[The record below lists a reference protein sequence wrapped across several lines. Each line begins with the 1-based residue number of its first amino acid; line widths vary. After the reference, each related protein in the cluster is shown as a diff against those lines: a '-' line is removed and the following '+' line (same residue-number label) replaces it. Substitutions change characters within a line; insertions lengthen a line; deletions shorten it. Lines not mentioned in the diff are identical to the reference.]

1 MNRLFASIQIVRPLN
16 MILSL
21 CAVFIAGWLVN
32 DITSPLLPYTAL
44 VVLCFAGASNILN
57 DVLDINID
65 KINRPNRMLPSGHLK
80 IQEAL
85 LLMSILYALG
95 IMATSYLH
103 PVGQQIALAL
113 VLPLLALYTP
123 LFKQLP
129 FIGNLVVGAIL
140 GLVFI
145 FTEGAIMGNVDKMW
159 IPFCLATTLSS
170 IRELVKDVAD
180 MEGDAVGDLQT
191 FPRKYG
197 LIATLWFLRILTI
210 ALCFGAIIPWLE
222 GWYGNYYLFM
232 LIGGV
237 ALPSLYA
244 VFILL
249 QETSASEDYAITAQ
263 IFKGT
268 TIGGMI
274 VIFSTGFS

>member
-85 LLMSILYALG
+85 LLMSILYSLG

-123 LFKQLP
+123 LFKRLP

-170 IRELVKDVAD
+170 IRELVKDAAD

-197 LIATLWFLRILTI
+197 LITTLWLLRILTI
-210 ALCFGAIIPWLE
+210 TLCFGAAIPWFE
-222 GWYGNYYLFM
+222 GWYGNYYLFL

-249 QETSASEDYAITAQ
+249 QETSASEDYAIIAQ

-274 VIFSTGFS
+274 VIFSTGF

>member
-1 MNRLFASIQIVRPLN
+1 MNRFFASIQIVRPLN

-21 CAVFIAGWLVN
+21 CAIFIAGWLVN
-32 DITSPLLPYTAL
+32 DITSPRLPYIAL

-85 LLMSILYALG
+85 ILMSILYALG

-123 LFKQLP
+123 LFKRLP

-170 IRELVKDVAD
+170 IRELVKDAAD

-197 LIATLWFLRILTI
+197 LITTLWLLRILTI
-210 ALCFGAIIPWLE
+210 ALCFGAIIPWFE
-222 GWYGNYYLFM
+222 GWYGNYYLFL

-244 VFILL
+244 VFIFLK
-249 QETSASEDYAITAQ
+249 ETSASKDYAITAQ

-268 TIGGMI
+268 TIVGMI
-274 VIFSTGFS
+274 VIFSTGF

>member
-16 MILSL
+16 IILSL

-95 IMATSYLH
+95 IMATTYLH

-123 LFKQLP
+123 LFKRLP

-170 IRELVKDVAD
+170 VRELVKDAAD
-180 MEGDAVGDLQT
+180 MEGDAVGGLQT

-197 LIATLWFLRILTI
+197 LITTLWLLRILTI
-210 ALCFGAIIPWLE
+210 ALCFGAIIPWFE
-222 GWYGNYYLFM
+222 GWYGNYYLFL

-249 QETSASEDYAITAQ
+249 QETSSSEDYAIIAQ

-274 VIFSTGFS
+274 VIFSTGF

>member
-1 MNRLFASIQIVRPLN
+1 MNRLFASIQILRPLN
-16 MILSL
+16 MVLSL
-21 CAVFIAGWLVN
+21 CAVFIAGWLVS

-57 DVLDINID
+57 DILDINID

-123 LFKQLP
+123 LFKPLP

-145 FTEGAIMGNVDKMW
+145 FTEGAIMGGVNKMW

-170 IRELVKDVAD
+170 IRELVKDAAD

-197 LIATLWFLRILTI
+197 LITTLWLLRILTI
-210 ALCFGAIIPWLE
+210 ALCFGATIPWLE
-222 GWYGNYYLFM
+222 GWYGNYYLFL

-249 QETSASEDYAITAQ
+249 RETSAPEDYVIIAQ

-268 TIGGMI
+268 TIGGMF
-274 VIFSTGFS
+274 VIFSIGF

>member
-21 CAVFIAGWLVN
+21 CAVFMAGWLVN

-113 VLPLLALYTP
+113 VLPLLTLYTP
-123 LFKQLP
+123 LFKRLP

-159 IPFCLATTLSS
+159 MPFCLATTLSS
-170 IRELVKDVAD
+170 IRELAKDAAD
-180 MEGDAVGDLQT
+180 MEGDAAGDLQT

-197 LIATLWFLRILTI
+197 LITTLWLLRILTI
-210 ALCFGAIIPWLE
+210 ALCFGAIIPWFE
-222 GWYGNYYLFM
+222 GWYGNYYLFL

-249 QETSASEDYAITAQ
+249 QETSASEDYAIIAQ

-274 VIFSTGFS
+274 VIFSTGF

>member
-95 IMATSYLH
+95 ITATSYLH

-113 VLPLLALYTP
+113 VLPLLALYTQ
-123 LFKQLP
+123 LFKRLP

-170 IRELVKDVAD
+170 IRELVKDAAD

-197 LIATLWFLRILTI
+197 LITTLWLLRILTI
-210 ALCFGAIIPWLE
+210 ALCFGAPIPWFE
-222 GWYGNYYLFM
+222 GWYGNYYLFL

-274 VIFSTGFS
+274 VIFSTGF

>member
-32 DITSPLLPYTAL
+32 NITSPLLPYTAL

-95 IMATSYLH
+95 IMASSYLH

-113 VLPLLALYTP
+113 VLPLLTLYTP
-123 LFKQLP
+123 LFKRLP

-170 IRELVKDVAD
+170 VRELVKDAAD

-197 LIATLWFLRILTI
+197 LITTLWLLRILTI
-210 ALCFGAIIPWLE
+210 TLCFSAIIPWFE
-222 GWYGNYYLFM
+222 GWYGNYYLFL

-249 QETSASEDYAITAQ
+249 QETSASEDYAIIAK

-274 VIFSTGFS
+274 VILSTGF

>member
-123 LFKQLP
+123 LFKRLP

-170 IRELVKDVAD
+170 VRELVKDAAD

-197 LIATLWFLRILTI
+197 LITTLWLLRILTI
-210 ALCFGAIIPWLE
+210 ALCFGATIPWFE
-222 GWYGNYYLFM
+222 GWYGNYYLLL

-249 QETSASEDYAITAQ
+249 QETSSSEDYAIIAQ

-274 VIFSTGFS
+274 VIFSTGF